1 MSSDMVKGMA
11 VQGSFQQPYSQR
23 DESGIDQILQS
34 LMLDDTD
41 VKRILKGNIQEPLN
55 KLQQLTIQC
64 FQMQQIDKEQGYKI
78 IELLKDINGQMK
90 HYKRMIPYL
99 LLLSPLMKLS
109 NISEKEAASLRRRV
123 GIIIMRDRLDQEDEE
138 DALQEANWFDSIEML
153 VDAGINCSINGW
165 MIKQIAEERKTVNTV
180 IQDSTP
186 QRKRKFGVF

>member
-180 IQDSTP
+180 IQDSTL

>member
-1 MSSDMVKGMA
+1 MVKGMA

-153 VDAGINCSINGW
+153 INAGINCSIEGW

-180 IQDSTP
+180 IQDSTL

>member
-153 VDAGINCSINGW
+153 VNAGINCSINGW

-180 IQDSTP
+180 IQDSTL

>member
-153 VDAGINCSINGW
+153 VNAGINCSIEGW

-180 IQDSTP
+180 IQDSTL

>member
-153 VDAGINCSINGW
+153 INAGINCSIEGW

-180 IQDSTP
+180 IQDSTL